1 MVQYSV
7 YLASGQKITCIT
19 ATADKKI
26 ISVFCVSGV
35 MCSLPQSAVQ
45 MKWFLQLFPPG
56 IDNRREKKL
65 INDYI

>member
-7 YLASGQKITCIT
+7 YLASAQKITCIT
-19 ATADKKI
+19 GTADKKI

-45 MKWFLQLFPPG
+45 MK
-56 IDNRREKKL
+56 
-65 INDYI
+65 